1 MAMKWFTGSGNT
13 AKALMLMVG
22 AGAWPAWGA
31 QGTVYKFWVE
41 LKDKVGSTHSILRPS
56 EFLSERAILRR
67 KKAGIPVT
75 TEDLPVSPQY
85 IRLVADSGVRVLHS
99 SRWMNALLIEVSDSA
114 KATAISRLTPVKS
127 VSLLG
132 KWSRKRGPAL
142 TNPDAFGEME
152 WNEEKETIAVKNRLS
167 DIPWNNG
174 YGMGYDQIRQL
185 HGEWLHSRGYRG
197 RGMLIA
203 VLDAGFY
210 RANRLAAFDSLF
222 RRRGVLLTRDFVDGD
237 ASVYNDDDH
246 GTQVL
251 SCMAANVPGV
261 MVGTA
266 PDAGYILLRTEDAG
280 SEFPVEE
287 ANWLIGAEFADS
299 MGADV
304 INSSLGYTEFDM
316 ESLSHRYSD
325 LDGETTLI
333 TRAANMAGS
342 RGILV
347 VNSAGNEGDGSWK
360 YIGAPADA
368 AGVIAVAAV
377 DKYGRRAG
385 FSSLGPTAD
394 RRVKPD
400 LAAMGERT
408 VVASPSGYFVR
419 SNGTSF
425 SAPVLAGMMAC
436 AMQYMQDKTA
446 GEVRKVV
453 TLSAS
458 GFPGGNAMTGYG
470 IPDFS
475 KLSLIVDGPPADTSL
490 PRFIAWP
497 DQDTVYT
504 AFALKTAVRPA
515 KSWTYKLS
523 GPQGGVMASGTL
535 DAFDGMIFGTVVEP
549 GQDGNYELEVGDG
562 KQVWKK
568 RFYYSKSEQDEYEE

>member
-1 MAMKWFTGSGNT
+1 MEVNNMRCKGLMARILLLTVGLAVLPVSGAN
-13 AKALMLMVG
+13 
-22 AGAWPAWGA
+22 
-31 QGTVYKFWVE
+31 GTVYKFWVE
-41 LKDKVGSTHSILRPS
+41 LKDKVGSNHSILRPS
-56 EFLSERAILRR
+56 EFLSERALLRR

-75 TEDLPVSPQY
+75 TADLPVSPLY
-85 IRLVADSGVRVLHS
+85 IRLVADSGVRVLQS
-99 SRWMNALLIEVSDSA
+99 SRWMNALLIETTDSS
-114 KATAISRLTPVKS
+114 KATAIGRLTPVKS

-132 KWSRKRGPAL
+132 MWSRKRGPAV

-152 WNEEKETIAVKNRLS
+152 LKEEEEKIAVRNRMN

-185 HGEWLHSRGYRG
+185 HGEWLHSRGYKG
-197 RGMLIA
+197 NGMLIA

-210 RANRLAAFDSLF
+210 KVNRLAAFDSLF
-222 RRRGVLLTRDFVDGD
+222 RRGGVLATRDFVDGD

-246 GTQVL
+246 GTEVL

-266 PDAGYILLRTEDAG
+266 PQAAYMLLRTEDAG

-299 MGADV
+299 MGADI

-316 ESLSHRYSD
+316 ESLSHRYQD

-333 TRAANMAGS
+333 TRAANMASS
-342 RGILV
+342 RGLMV

-408 VVASPSGYFVR
+408 VVASPSGYFIR

-425 SAPVLAGMMAC
+425 SSPVLAGMMAC
-436 AMQYMQDKTA
+436 AMQYLQTKTA
-446 GEVRKVV
+446 AEVRRLV

-458 GFPGGNAMTGYG
+458 GFPGGDAMTGYG

-475 KLSLIVDGPPADTSL
+475 KLALIVDGPPADTSL
-490 PRFIAWP
+490 PVFISWP
-497 DQDTVYT
+497 DQDTVFG
-504 AFALKTAVRPA
+504 AFAVKTVMPPS
-515 KSWTYKLS
+515 KSWTYRLTRTR
-523 GPQGGVMASGTL
+523 GGLVAGGNL
-535 DAFDGMIFGTVVEP
+535 DAFEGKVFGTVIEP
-549 GQDGNYELEVGDG
+549 AGEGSYELEVSDG
-562 KQVWKK
+562 SHTWKK
-568 RFYYSKSEQDEYEE
+568 QFYYAASEPDEIEE